1 MSAPEPPD
9 ADFTVVDKRR
19 QRSGSGE
26 ESTSGPEKAQPV
38 REAPRAREAQPP
50 TAGPPTPD
58 LASLFLMLAHSA
70 LVHLGEEHDPSVPS
84 QPRDLAEARYAIDLL
99 ALLQEKTSGNRTPE
113 ESQLLEALLYDLRL
127 RYVDRLKA
135 R

>member
-1 MSAPEPPD
+1 
-9 ADFTVVDKRR
+9 
-19 QRSGSGE
+19 
-26 ESTSGPEKAQPV
+26 
-38 REAPRAREAQPP
+38 
-50 TAGPPTPD
+50 
-58 LASLFLMLAHSA
+58 MLAHSA
-70 LVHLGEEHDPSVPS
+70 LVHLGEEHDPSAPG